1 MDLSKKKCIPCEG
14 GIPALKEKEI
24 GEFKK
29 YISDDWK
36 VVDNVKITK
45 EFFFVSY
52 RHTIDFVNKI
62 ADIAEEEGHH
72 PVFLHAFLRHDFEE
86 DRGAG
91 DREHGADEKRRGE
104 VKAEVKSRL
113 VAYNEEDGHLEC
125 GDEHRPEA

>member
-24 GEFKK
+24 QEFKK

-36 VVDNVKITK
+36 VVDNVKMTK

-52 RHTIDFVNKI
+52 HHTIDFVNKI

-72 PVFLHAFLRHDFEE
+72 PVLHIYFGRAVVDLWTHSINGLSENDFILASKI
-86 DRGAG
+86 D
-91 DREHGADEKRRGE
+91 K
-104 VKAEVKSRL
+104 L
-113 VAYNEEDGHLEC
+113 
-125 GDEHRPEA
+125 